1 MRGLELAKVK
11 GGFII
16 KDADNIFSQKIFK
29 NNINQISVINSKKID
44 LLDAKSKSYIS
55 FDKLGKVINIVEK
68 KVISDYFCCGAYEFK
83 STYEFIKY
91 SKKCLKISRD
101 VYISDVIYSMILDNH
116 YFSFLESSDYIDW
129 GTLESLEILKKVLHY
144 IL

>member
-55 FDKLGKVINIVEK
+55 FDKLGKVIDIVEK
-68 KVISDYFCCGAYEFK
+68 K
-83 STYEFIKY
+83 
-91 SKKCLKISRD
+91 L
-101 VYISDVIYSMILDNH
+101 
-116 YFSFLESSDYIDW
+116 
-129 GTLESLEILKKVLHY
+129 
-144 IL
+144 